1 MESFHDP
8 TEEPTK
14 ETMVDE
20 HQSAEYSIAEWKCKS
35 SLQRVNLVKDY
46 DLFVLIK

>member
-1 MESFHDP
+1 MKDFHDP

-20 HQSAEYSIAEWKCKS
+20 HQSAEYSLAEWKCKS
-35 SLQRVNLVKDY
+35 SLLRVNLVKDH